1 MGAKPN
7 VSIVVLAAGLA
18 TRMGSNG
25 GHKLLAMFDGMP
37 LVRRSALVAKASAA
51 LSIIVVVGH
60 RQDDIRDVLTGL
72 PVHII
77 VNPDYRAGMSSSL
90 AAGFAAAVADGAD
103 GVLIL
108 LADMPGIST
117 DNLNQLID
125 AFQVADGAAIVCAAS
140 EGMRGNPVIL
150 PRSLND
156 SVLRLRGDS
165 GARDLIR
172 TSGLQVIEVE
182 IGTAALTDVDTAE
195 AIIAAGG
202 IPVED
207 C

>member
-1 MGAKPN
+1 
-7 VSIVVLAAGLA
+7 
-18 TRMGSNG
+18 
-25 GHKLLAMFDGMP
+25 
-37 LVRRSALVAKASAA
+37 
-51 LSIIVVVGH
+51 
-60 RQDDIRDVLTGL
+60 
-72 PVHII
+72 
-77 VNPDYRAGMSSSL
+77 
-90 AAGFAAAVADGAD
+90 VADGAD

-125 AFQVADGAAIVCAAS
+125 AFQVADGAPIVCAAS
-140 EGMRGNPVIL
+140 EGMPGNPVIL

-156 SVLRLRGDS
+156 SVLRLRGDI